1 LTKRFRSNVVV
12 VVTARD
18 SAPVTEVA
26 DSHLVG
32 AELVDEPGSAL
43 PGIGVGLQRRL
54 EQHLQVMIAE
64 LERMADGRRLAH
76 LKLR

>member
-1 LTKRFRSNVVV
+1 V
-12 VVTARD
+12 D
-18 SAPVTEVA
+18 SWRECRRNP
-26 DSHLVG
+26 